1 MLVADSARIRGAVVD
16 LALGDAAIAGRGM
29 DALDAGPAADWETAI
44 SLAAAWGV
52 LHPFRR
58 HLDETR
64 LPPAAP
70 AALRQ
75 AALALA
81 VRSTF
86 ILHRSVA
93 ALRLLAAANV
103 PYVAIKGVGL
113 IAALDRPPAT
123 RATGDLDIIVSEGD
137 AERARIA
144 LMAAGFAEINP
155 EFAQHMSD
163 IALSSQLHNYARALR
178 HDDFEVDLHW
188 RMGPHPPAALAAE
201 RLIGRA
207 IGARAARQEI
217 VVADPVDGV
226 LINVH
231 HALRGSFDL
240 HNTVRDLCDLRL
252 WWEHGP
258 IAARLDETIGMAVE
272 SGLAPAL
279 LALWTTILGR
289 DPAHSVR
296 AGVERLESVLT
307 PPQRAES
314 ALMLQYI
321 AEQIRHGRAAKF
333 TLDLFNPRLYLR
345 EVCGKLVRTFTGTA
359 KAPAGAPAPDA
370 YRAERRPLMVRLAD
384 FLPRARRVLNEVS
397 RAGAVP
403 AYRAVARAQRR
414 FH

>member
-1 MLVADSARIRGAVVD
+1 MLDADAARIRSAVVD
-16 LALGDAAIAGRGM
+16 LALGDAPIAARGM
-29 DALDAGPAADWETAI
+29 DAIDAGLPDDWETAI

-52 LHPFRR
+52 VHPFRR

-64 LPPAAP
+64 LSPAAG

-93 ALRLLAAANV
+93 ALRLLGAANV

-113 IAALDRPPAT
+113 IAALDRSPAT
-123 RATGDLDIIVSEGD
+123 RATGDLDIIVRED
-137 AERARIA
+137 HAEKARRT
-144 LMAAGFAEINP
+144 LMAAGFEEINP
-155 EFAQHMSD
+155 EFGQHMSD
-163 IALSSQLHNYARALR
+163 IALSTQMHNYARALR

-188 RMGPHPPAALAAE
+188 RMGLHPPAALAAE

-207 IGARAARQEI
+207 IGARVARHEI

-240 HNTVRDLCDLRL
+240 HNSVRDMCDLRL
-252 WWEHGP
+252 WWEYGP
-258 IAARLDETIGMAVE
+258 IATRLDETIGMAVE

-279 LALWTTILGR
+279 LALWTTILKR
-289 DPAHSVR
+289 DPAHGVR
-296 AGVERLESVLT
+296 AGAERLTSVLT
-307 PPQRAES
+307 AAQREES
-314 ALMLQYI
+314 GLMLQYLE
-321 AEQIRHGRAAKF
+321 AQIRHGRAAKF
-333 TLDLFNPRLYLR
+333 TLDIFNPRLYLR
-345 EVCGKLVRTFTGTA
+345 EVAGKLLRNATGTPRSA
-359 KAPAGAPAPDA
+359 SPPSAHA
-370 YRAERRPLMVRLAD
+370 YRAERRPLMVRLRD
-384 FLPRARRVLNEVS
+384 FLPRARRVLGEVS